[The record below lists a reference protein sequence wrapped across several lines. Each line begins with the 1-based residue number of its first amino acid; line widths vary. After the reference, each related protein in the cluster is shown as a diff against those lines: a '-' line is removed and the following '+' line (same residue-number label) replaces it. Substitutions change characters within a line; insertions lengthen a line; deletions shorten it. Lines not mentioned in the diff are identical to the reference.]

1 MISIMARTRRIGS
14 SFREA
19 GRASGPCIGA
29 RGGLG
34 SEERGGGGLFPR
46 LAGTLVLGAPLVGYA
61 WHTLSEALSGR
72 VHPVPI
78 FVSLVFLAA
87 AFALLRRLAAA
98 IVEAGRSGG
107 GGDS

>member
-1 MISIMARTRRIGS
+1 MISVMGRARSGDY
-14 SFREA
+14 SFPGA
-19 GRASGPCIGA
+19 GRASGPGIGA

-34 SEERGGGGLFPR
+34 SEERGGGGLFSR

-72 VHPVPI
+72 VRPVPI
-78 FVSLVFLAA
+78 LVSLVFLAA